1 MTEGSGAGPEGNLS
15 AEDPKPPWTPLVFAL
30 SHPDDGDLFM
40 TNPSRR
46 RRCAIHPTGAAFE
59 VTDCD
64 LKELFTESV

>member
-1 MTEGSGAGPEGNLS
+1 
-15 AEDPKPPWTPLVFAL
+15 
-30 SHPDDGDLFM
+30 M